1 VAIFEM
7 PSGLRFT
14 YRGSWCAEGLHT
26 SWDGDWRAVGPHG
39 TAVWTDGGVPVLQ
52 TVAKAGGFF
61 SEMEESTVEVEPIKG
76 GIEGSLDE
84 FLQALK
90 TGAVPNGECHDN
102 IVSLAMVF
110 AAIQSSREGRKVRL
124 DEVL

>member
-1 VAIFEM
+1 MVSSPGANVRASHFGKGVDEM
-7 PSGLRFT
+7 M
-14 YRGSWCAEGLHT
+14 A
-26 SWDGDWRAVGPHG
+26 WDLEP
-39 TAVWTDGGVPVLQ
+39 WT
-52 TVAKAGGFF
+52 
-61 SEMEESTVEVEPIKG
+61 
-76 GIEGSLDE
+76 LDE